1 MFSDAFPVKVVD
13 DIVFEVDCSMM
24 TVKAGADVDI
34 GANPSS
40 EEQEE
45 ALEEG
50 ATQVNNVVH
59 SFRLQSTQFDKKS
72 FLGYLKGYMK
82 AVKGKLEP
90 GRVEAFEKGAAAF
103 AKKIVANF
111 KDYEF
116 YTGETMNP
124 DGMVA
129 LLNYREDGVTPYFTF
144 WKDGLKE
151 IKLVFITNASMSH
164 ALESLVTALVPTSR
178 EDDALRT
185 ELVAHCNEI
194 LNSHIGHNH
203 EPDLGHLSDLVKRQ
217 LLQSSPTGAASL
229 KFTNLLSRLLDQPVL
244 SRKHASILFLQSLA
258 SSSSRPATGFLPTLA
273 PPPPTRIASSPS
285 PVDAPVSRLP
295 RGKSKA
301 DILREY
307 RSKTG
312 RPHLPEH
319 LLLRDTL
326 YLLQGISGKYVRFS
340 IQDDPEV
347 ENKLV
352 FMDDSKYVVSAPTK
366 ALIHRLSEV
375 GYLYTRVETFVRE
388 REGASGVGMIEQS
401 LCHHLQAQLTEY
413 YRLIAILES
422 QMSASSNRPPND
434 SGADLREEETGL
446 TLRRLDVWINEWRL
460 RMRMMSVCVEGARDA
475 QGGALV
481 NLIHGYT
488 DNGDPFVSKP
498 FFATLHKW
506 LFSGEL
512 YDPFSE
518 FFVAMD
524 PALAHMQYVHP
535 SSLAGGIGPLAG
547 DGGFGGL
554 GGDSDDISVE
564 RDGGLKLWEAK
575 YQFQEDMLPMF
586 VGEAF
591 GKKIFSTGKSL
602 NFIRYSCHD
611 SDWVV
616 TREKMSNTGGSLKY
630 SDIAGLERSIDTA
643 YQIASHRLFEV
654 FIDKFKLLD
663 HLLALKHYL
672 MLGHGD
678 FADQLMEALGP
689 SLTRPANALFRH
701 NLTAT
706 LETAIRSSNAQND
719 PPDVLRRLDARMLE
733 YSMVDAPIDTVL
745 DPDSMVKYLKLFNH
759 LWQMK
764 RIEGTLNVGW
774 MRITGGARTFLRVP
788 ELEPQWHQIRIV
800 MAEMIHFMRQ
810 MQAYCQ
816 LEVIECSWK
825 ILLDFLNKKEGDLD
839 ALIEAHRSYLDR
851 MVKKVLLLSPKSGKQ
866 ENILNQVKEVFST
879 ILMFR
884 EATDNF
890 YNYCLSESARRDAK
904 LDAER
909 GVYSGTEQAPDADA
923 LPRLVQQVK
932 EYGSLFSERGQ
943 TIVHQLQTHPDLD
956 CRFLGIRLSF
966 SDFYRKKT

>member
-1 MFSDAFPVKVVD
+1 MA
-13 DIVFEVDCSMM
+13 
-24 TVKAGADVDI
+24 
-34 GANPSS
+34 
-40 EEQEE
+40 Q
-45 ALEEG
+45 
-50 ATQVNNVVH
+50 
-59 SFRLQSTQFDKKS
+59 
-72 FLGYLKGYMK
+72 
-82 AVKGKLEP
+82 
-90 GRVEAFEKGAAAF
+90 
-103 AKKIVANF
+103 
-111 KDYEF
+111 
-116 YTGETMNP
+116 
-124 DGMVA
+124 
-129 LLNYREDGVTPYFTF
+129 
-144 WKDGLKE
+144 
-151 IKLVFITNASMSH
+151 
-164 ALESLVTALVPTSR
+164 ALESLITALVPASR
-178 EDDALRT
+178 EDDSLRS
-185 ELVAHCNEI
+185 ELVAHCQEI
-194 LNSHIGHNH
+194 LNSHIGGHKH
-203 EPDLGHLSDLVKRQ
+203 EPDLGHLSDIVKRQ
-217 LLQSSPTGAASL
+217 LLQSSPNGTASL

-258 SSSSRPATGFLPTLA
+258 SSSLRPATAFLPTLA
-273 PPPPTRIASSPS
+273 PPPPSRVLSSPS
-285 PVDAPVSRLP
+285 PVEIPVSRLP

-307 RSKTG
+307 RLKTG
-312 RPHLPEH
+312 RSHLPEN

-340 IQDDPEV
+340 IQDDPDI

-375 GYLYTRVETFVRE
+375 GYLYTRVEAFVRE

-422 QMSASSNRPPND
+422 QMSASSNRAPND
-434 SGADLREEETGL
+434 LDGQSFREEETGL

-488 DNGDPFVSKP
+488 DNGDPFVRKFTDQLLEEVSKP

-512 YDPFSE
+512 YDPFAE

-524 PALAHMQYVHP
+524 PTLAHMQYVHP
-535 SSLAGGIGPLAG
+535 SSLAGGIGTLGG

-554 GGDSDDISVE
+554 GGDGDDPSVE

-616 TREKMSNTGGSLKY
+616 TREKMSNTGGTLKY
-630 SDIAGLERSIDTA
+630 SDIAGLERSIDAA
-643 YQIASHRLFEV
+643 YQIASQRLFEV

-663 HLLALKHYL
+663 HLRALKHYL

-678 FADQLMEALGP
+678 FADKLMEALGP

-733 YSMVDAPIDTVL
+733 YSHGEIGWDVFTLEYKVDAPIDTVL
-745 DPDSMVKYLKLFNH
+745 DPDSMVKYFKLFNH

-774 MRITGGARTFLRVP
+774 MRIAGGARTFLRVP
-788 ELEPQWHQIRIV
+788 ELDPQWHQIRIV

-810 MQAYCQ
+810 MQAYCH

-825 ILLDFLNKKEGDLD
+825 VLLDFLNKKEGDLD
-839 ALIEAHRSYLDR
+839 AMIEAHRSYLDR
-851 MVKKVLLLSPKSGKQ
+851 VVKKVLLLSPKSGKQ

-890 YNYCLSESARRDAK
+890 YNYCLSESARRDGK

-909 GVYSGTEQAPDADA
+909 GVYTGAGAEQTHDAEV
-923 LPRLVQQVK
+923 LPRLVTQVK
-932 EYGSLFSERGQ
+932 EYGAVFSERAQ
-943 TIVHQLQTHPDLD
+943 TIAHQLATHPDLD

>member
-1 MFSDAFPVKVVD
+1 MA
-13 DIVFEVDCSMM
+13 
-24 TVKAGADVDI
+24 
-34 GANPSS
+34 
-40 EEQEE
+40 Q
-45 ALEEG
+45 
-50 ATQVNNVVH
+50 
-59 SFRLQSTQFDKKS
+59 
-72 FLGYLKGYMK
+72 
-82 AVKGKLEP
+82 
-90 GRVEAFEKGAAAF
+90 
-103 AKKIVANF
+103 
-111 KDYEF
+111 
-116 YTGETMNP
+116 
-124 DGMVA
+124 
-129 LLNYREDGVTPYFTF
+129 
-144 WKDGLKE
+144 
-151 IKLVFITNASMSH
+151 
-164 ALESLVTALVPTSR
+164 ALESLVTALVPASR
-178 EDDALRT
+178 DDSALRS
-185 ELVAHCNEI
+185 ELVAHCQEI
-194 LNSHIGHNH
+194 LNSHIGGHNH
-203 EPDLGHLSDLVKRQ
+203 DPDLGHLSDLVKRQ
-217 LLQSSPTGAASL
+217 LLQSSPTGAAGL

-258 SSSSRPATGFLPTLA
+258 SSSSRPAIGFLPNLA
-273 PPPPTRIASSPS
+273 PPPPPRVSASPS
-285 PVDAPVSRLP
+285 PVEITAPRLP

-301 DILREY
+301 EILREY
-307 RSKTG
+307 RLKTG

-340 IQDDPEV
+340 IQDDPDI

-352 FMDDSKYVVSAPTK
+352 FMEDSKYVVSSPTK

-375 GYLYTRVETFVRE
+375 GYLYTRVEAFVRE

-401 LCHHLQAQLTEY
+401 LCHHLQTQLTEY

-422 QMSASSNRPPND
+422 QMSASSNRVPED
-434 SGADLREEETGL
+434 GSYESRGLKAEETGL

-475 QGGALV
+475 QGGAFF
-481 NLIHGYT
+481 T
-488 DNGDPFVSKP
+488 DQLLEEVSKP

-512 YDPFSE
+512 YDPFAE

-524 PALAHMQYVHP
+524 PTLVHMQYVHP

-547 DGGFGGL
+547 DGGFAGL
-554 GGDSDDISVE
+554 GGDNDDISVE

-616 TREKMSNTGGSLKY
+616 TREKMSNTGGTLKY

-654 FIDKFKLLD
+654 FIDKFNLLD
-663 HLLALKHYL
+663 HLRALKHYL

-706 LETAIRSSNAQND
+706 LEAAIRSSNAQND

-733 YSMVDAPIDTVL
+733 YSHGEIGWDVFTLEYKVDAPIDTVL

-764 RIEGTLNVGW
+764 RIEGTLSVGW
-774 MRITGGARTFLRVP
+774 MRIAGGARTFLRVP

-816 LEVIECSWK
+816 LERATWT
-825 ILLDFLNKKEGDLD
+825 
-839 ALIEAHRSYLDR
+839 AMIEAHRSYLDR

-879 ILMFR
+879 ILVFR

-890 YNYCLSESARRDAK
+890 YNYCLS
-904 LDAER
+904 
-909 GVYSGTEQAPDADA
+909 
-923 LPRLVQQVK
+923 
-932 EYGSLFSERGQ
+932 
-943 TIVHQLQTHPDLD
+943 
-956 CRFLGIRLSF
+956 
-966 SDFYRKKT
+966 